1 MEMSGE
7 TKADER
13 VGCFLAFPPS
23 LVLISCYT
31 HSGDEDGDVLRSG
44 GGGRG
49 GGECGGGGG

>member
-1 MEMSGE
+1 MGLSGE

-13 VGCFLAFPPS
+13 VGCLLAFPPS